1 MFSGI
6 IQATGKI
13 KKRTRKAD
21 VINFEIEC
29 SKLTEGIKI
38 GESIAVNG
46 VCLTIE
52 NIIGNIF
59 SVSITKH
66 TERETNLGNI
76 KPGDIVNLE
85 TPLKIGDKISGHFL
99 TGHIDFKTKIV
110 SFSKSSQTGKIVLN
124 IPENYSK
131 YFVKK
136 GSIGVDGI
144 SLTIADIKG
153 NRVEIYIIPF
163 TIENTNLKYRKTGDI
178 VNIEIDIIAKYIENL
193 TRGKNE

>member
-6 IQATGKI
+6 IQATGKV
-13 KKRTRKAD
+13 KKRVRKAD

-29 SKLTEGIKI
+29 SQLIKELKI
-38 GESIAVNG
+38 GDSIAVNG

-52 NIIGNIF
+52 NINGNVF
-59 SVSITKH
+59 SVSITKQ
-66 TERETNLGNI
+66 TEKETNLGI
-76 KPGDIVNLE
+76 VKTGDIVNLE
-85 TPLKIGDKISGHFL
+85 TSLKIGDKISGHFL

-110 SFSKSSQTGKIVLN
+110 SFSKSSQTGKIVLS

-131 YFVKK
+131 YFVKR

-144 SLTIADIKG
+144 SLTIAEIKG

-178 VNIEIDIIAKYIENL
+178 VNIEIDIMAKYIENFL
-193 TRGKNE
+193 KNG

>member
-6 IQATGKI
+6 IEATGKV
-13 KKRTRKAD
+13 KKRIRKAD

-29 SKLTEGIKI
+29 SEVIKELKI
-38 GESIAVNG
+38 GDSIAVNG

-52 NIIGNIF
+52 NINGNIF
-59 SVSITKH
+59 SVSITKQ
-66 TERETNLGNI
+66 TEKETNLGI
-76 KPGDIVNLE
+76 VKTGDIVNLE

-110 SFSKSSQTGKIVLN
+110 SFSKSSQTGKIVLS
-124 IPENYSK
+124 IPEIFMK
-131 YFVKK
+131 YFVKR

-144 SLTIADIKG
+144 SLTIAEIKG

-178 VNIEIDIIAKYIENL
+178 VNIEIDIMAKYIENFL
-193 TRGKNE
+193 KNG

>member
-6 IQATGKI
+6 IEATGKV
-13 KKRTRKAD
+13 KKRIRKAD

-29 SKLTEGIKI
+29 SKLTDDIKI
-38 GESIAVNG
+38 GDSIAVNG
-46 VCLTIE
+46 VCLTVE
-52 NIIGNIF
+52 KKERKSF
-59 SVSITKH
+59 FVSITKQ
-66 TERETNLGNI
+66 TEKETNLGII
-76 KPGDIVNLE
+76 KTGDIVNLE

-110 SFSKSSQTGKIVLN
+110 SFSKFSQTGKIVLS
-124 IPENYSK
+124 IPEIYSK
-131 YFVKK
+131 YFVKR

-144 SLTIADIKG
+144 SLTIAEIKG

-178 VNIEIDIIAKYIENL
+178 VNIEIDIMAKYIENL
-193 TRGKNE
+193 TRGEK